1 MSLWKI
7 AWRSLRQR
15 ALASTLT
22 GLSMALGVALVVT
35 VLVIHGVVERQF
47 SGDAQG
53 YHLIVGAKGG
63 KLQLVLNTVYH
74 LSQPIENIPYS
85 FYKEFTEGQFAQW
98 TTVAVPYCLG
108 DSYRTADRAFRVVG
122 TTPDMFDKLVYG
134 RDEQGDK
141 RYEFSEGRNFHAD
154 AFFEAVIGS
163 VVARQAGLKVGDPFN
178 PTHGISD
185 ESEGHQHDAFTVVG
199 VLEPTGT
206 ANDRALF
213 VNLEGFYLLDGHAKA
228 APEVEEHDDG
238 DAHEDAHDHD
248 AHDNDQDAHD
258 HDAHDNDHD
267 AHEHDAHDNDHD
279 AHEHDAH
286 DHNEAEGH
294 RHIEPL
300 PRSQCEVTAIL
311 LVLGNDLYAET
322 IRRVVNEGQIAQA
335 VFPAQEVMILL
346 DTLVAPIQLIL
357 LVLTVMIVVVASI
370 SILVGIYNSM
380 SERSRDIAVMRALGA
395 SRSAVMTVILM
406 ESVLLALCGGVA
418 GILLG
423 HGLVGLA
430 NPLVVARTGIE
441 LSVTQFDIKELVLI
455 PGLIILASVVGLLPA
470 VTAYRTDVAKSLSA
484 NP

>member
-53 YHLIVGAKGG
+53 YHLIVGASGG

-74 LSQPIENIPYS
+74 LSQPIENVPYS
-85 FYKEFTEGQFAQW
+85 LYEEFATGRFAEW

-108 DSYRTADRAFRVVG
+108 DSYRVAGRSFRVVG
-122 TTPDMFDKLVYG
+122 TTPDMFDKLIYG

-141 RYEFSEGRNFHAD
+141 RYQFAEGRNFHKD

-163 VVARQAGLKVGDPFN
+163 VVARQSGLKVGDPFN
-178 PTHGISD
+178 PTHGID
-185 ESEGHQHDAFTVVG
+185 DKSEGHEHDAFTVVG
-199 VLEPTGT
+199 ILEPTGT

-213 VNLEGFYLLDGHAKA
+213 VNLEGFYLLDGHAKV
-228 APEVEEHDDG
+228 APEDDEHGDG
-238 DAHEDAHDHD
+238 DAHGDAEVHEGSHD
-248 AHDNDQDAHD
+248 
-258 HDAHDNDHD
+258 
-267 AHEHDAHDNDHD
+267 
-279 AHEHDAH
+279 HDAH

-294 RHIEPL
+294 RYIEPL
-300 PRSQCEVTAIL
+300 PRAQCEVTAIL
-311 LVLGNDLYAET
+311 LLLGSDLYVEN
-322 IRRVVNEGQIAQA
+322 IRRVVNEEHMYQTVAP
-335 VFPAQEVMILL
+335 VREVTILL

-395 SRSAVMTVILM
+395 SRSAVMAVILM

-441 LSVTQFDIKELVLI
+441 LSVTQFDLQELVLI
-455 PGLIILASVVGLLPA
+455 PGLIILASVVGILPA
-470 VTAYRTDVAKSLSA
+470 MTAYRTDVAKSLSA
-484 NP
+484 SP